1 MKRLMVLML
10 AVSMVILACAGCAG
24 TSSAAPASSAPAA
37 PAAPS
42 SAAPAPQ
49 KTIEI
54 KMGFAESD
62 TSPHYKGYQK
72 IAENME
78 KISNGLLKVTL
89 YPSNQLGNE
98 RDLYEGCQIG
108 SIDAMIITNAVLT
121 NFIPE
126 AAVLDQPFL
135 FATAEQAHKVIDGKL
150 GDMIEAESAKKGVQ
164 LAGWC
169 DSGFRDVFSAVPI
182 QSAEDIKGKKIRTM
196 ENKMHIAAYN
206 AIGAIATPMA
216 FGDVFT
222 ALQQGTVDGYENSVA
237 NMYGNKFYEVCKY
250 AVRSRVHFAFQ
261 GVCISNKVW
270 AQIPDAMKP
279 ALLEGIYEGCQL
291 ERQYLEEANV
301 AWEEELKKM
310 GVTFVDVDRD
320 KLAAMALPAMAQ
332 FNLDQDWLKVL
343 NEELAAAK
351 A

>member
-1 MKRLMVLML
+1 MKRVSVFVL
-10 AVSMVILACAGCAG
+10 AIAMVILSVTGCGGSSSKAPAPA
-24 TSSAAPASSAPAA
+24 SAAPVSST
-37 PAAPS
+37 
-42 SAAPAPQ
+42 APAPQ
-49 KTIEI
+49 KVIEI

-62 TSPHYKGYQK
+62 SSPHYKGYQK

-78 KISNGLLKVTL
+78 RISNGLLKVTL

-150 GDMIEAESAKKGVQ
+150 GDMIKEESAKKGVQ
-164 LAGWC
+164 LVGWC
-169 DSGFRDVFSAVPI
+169 DSGFRDIFSAAPI
-182 QSAEDIKGKKIRTM
+182 NSADDIRGKKIRTM

-222 ALQQGTVDGYENSVA
+222 ALQQGAIDGYENSVA

-261 GVCISNKVW
+261 GVCISNKIW

-279 ALLEGIYEGCQL
+279 ELIAGINEGCQL
-291 ERQYLEEANV
+291 ERQYLDEANI
-301 AWEEELKKM
+301 AWETELQNM
-310 GVTFVDVDRD
+310 GVKFIDVDRD

-332 FNLDQDWLKVL
+332 FNLDKDWLKVL
-343 NEELAAAK
+343 DEELQATK
-351 A
+351 S